1 MYVQP
6 PQEEQGSVQIPRDY
20 SGNAFF
26 SPQAPPPEP
35 HPDTSEE
42 VAGAVSEPPQ
52 EKEQQGTEE
61 SVQAGAFLHRDA
73 SHREPRREARQEA
86 SHGERGGLLGRFPLL
101 SSLLPPS
108 RGKGGKEKHG
118 GHGDLVEWAII
129 GLAVL
134 LFLEDST
141 DDILP
146 LLLLLLLWD

>member
-6 PQEEQGSVQIPRDY
+6 PQEEQSSVQIPRDY
-20 SGNAFF
+20 SGSTF
-26 SPQAPPPEP
+26 SASPPPPPEP
-35 HPDTSEE
+35 FPD
-42 VAGAVSEPPQ
+42 AGEDVVSEGSDPQ
-52 EKEQQGTEE
+52 GEERKDAEE
-61 SVQAGAFLHRDA
+61 SVQAGAFLHRDT
-73 SHREPRREARQEA
+73 PRREERCEEP
-86 SHGERGGLLGRFPLL
+86 HGERGGLLGRFSFL

-108 RGKGGKEKHG
+108 RGKGGKEKRG
-118 GHGDLVEWAII
+118 GHSDLVEWVII